1 MNNVDSNTND
11 ANLRKVLAECIDNQR
26 TQPHYDWH
34 ITIDDNEYFREGEHW
49 FFFQRDWFTNIPM
62 LGIGFVFEPE
72 QEKLFQSLSFASEFE
87 KDEKYEGTYS
97 IDCGEDVGKATMLTS
112 TILRE
117 VFHCDKEIHFK
128 LVNFANRNPK
138 AFVEHTHHISFKF
151 VDLPF
156 DEKIYDK
163 IRKKADYF
171 NRKAEKNSYT
181 NSKIIF
187 DEEARA
193 ISGSFKAVDEKSGK
207 NYFAEVLIA
216 GRNADLSAEIVNVIN
231 LCYKLFEN

>member
-1 MNNVDSNTND
+1 MDKVVSD
-11 ANLRKVLAECIDNQR
+11 AIISKVFAECVEKQR
-26 TQPHYDWH
+26 TQPQYDWH
-34 ITIDDNEYFREGEHW
+34 IAIDDNEYFREGEHW

-62 LGIGFVFEPE
+62 LGIGFVFTTE

-87 KDEKYEGTYS
+87 KDEKYDGAYS
-97 IDCGEDVGKATMLTS
+97 IECGADVDKAALLTS
-112 TILRE
+112 TILYD
-117 VFHCDKEIHFK
+117 VFHCDKEIPFK
-128 LVNFANRNPK
+128 LVNFNNRNPK
-138 AFVEHTHHISFKF
+138 GFVEHTHNISFKF

-156 DEKIYDK
+156 DEKIYAK
-163 IRKKADYF
+163 IRKKVDYF

-181 NSKIIF
+181 DSHIIF
-187 DEEARA
+187 DEKARA

-216 GRNADLSAEIVNVIN
+216 GRNADLSAEIVNVIT